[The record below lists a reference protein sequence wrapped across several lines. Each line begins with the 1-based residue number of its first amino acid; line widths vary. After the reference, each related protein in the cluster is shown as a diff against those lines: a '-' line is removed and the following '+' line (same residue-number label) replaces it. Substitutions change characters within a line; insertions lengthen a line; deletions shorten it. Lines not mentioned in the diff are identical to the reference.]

1 MIWLHD
7 KVVWQRTSRA
17 TSHLFFISTVWWY
30 NILYHT
36 PCIRQATFV
45 NFQRKTYI
53 MLDKTQ
59 SPYVTELTYHNNL
72 ALATKSIS
80 MVTELT
86 LLQLLPGLNQ
96 TSFCL
101 HGYLNNWSICKK
113 IQKIW
118 KYYYWFSN
126 IIYTLYMYKK
136 KPFKLEIARLQK
148 GSMG

>member
-1 MIWLHD
+1 
-7 KVVWQRTSRA
+7 
-17 TSHLFFISTVWWY
+17 
-30 NILYHT
+30 
-36 PCIRQATFV
+36 
-45 NFQRKTYI
+45 

-101 HGYLNNWSICKK
+101 HGYLNN
-113 IQKIW
+113 
-118 KYYYWFSN
+118 
-126 IIYTLYMYKK
+126 
-136 KPFKLEIARLQK
+136 
-148 GSMG
+148 